1 MSATTTLTIEVP
13 VAIGDQLEQLAQA
26 LSRSKNWLAQEAL
39 RYFLDLQEWQLQAIK
54 KGIDDAEAG
63 RLVDHEGVAA
73 WLESWG
79 TAEELP
85 PPTCD

>member
-13 VAIGDQLEQLAQA
+13 VAIGDRLEQLARA
-26 LSRSKNWLAQEAL
+26 VSRSKNWLAQEAL
-39 RYFLDLQEWQLQAIK
+39 RAFLDLQEWQLRAIE
-54 KGIDDAEAG
+54 KGVADADAG

-79 TAEELP
+79 SDQELP

>member
-1 MSATTTLTIEVP
+1 MSTTTTLTIEVP
-13 VAIGDQLEQLAQA
+13 VAMEERLEQLAA
-26 LSRSKNWLAQEAL
+26 TVSRSKSWLAQEAL
-39 RYFLDLQEWQLQAIK
+39 RYFLDLQEWQVQAVE
-54 KGIDDAEAG
+54 KGIAAADAG

-79 TAEELP
+79 TDDELP